1 MELQMDKKQ
10 SKTPQEIDKYTA
22 IRDKSVEYMRST
34 GASARQLYILKSTC
48 NMIINAMLRGE

>member
-1 MELQMDKKQ
+1 MKNKKQ